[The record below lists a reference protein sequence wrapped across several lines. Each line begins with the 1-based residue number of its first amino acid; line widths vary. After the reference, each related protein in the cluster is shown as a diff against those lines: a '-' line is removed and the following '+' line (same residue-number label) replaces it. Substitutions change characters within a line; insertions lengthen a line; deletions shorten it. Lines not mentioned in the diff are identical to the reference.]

1 MCAMFLCVNIHIER
15 VTESIQSLENSITI
29 VILEILFFQKKG
41 LGSKLEF
48 PLNRNALL
56 IPPE

>member
-29 VILEILFFQKKG
+29 VILEILFFLKKG
-41 LGSKLEF
+41 LGSN
-48 PLNRNALL
+48 LNFHL
-56 IPPE
+56 IEMLY